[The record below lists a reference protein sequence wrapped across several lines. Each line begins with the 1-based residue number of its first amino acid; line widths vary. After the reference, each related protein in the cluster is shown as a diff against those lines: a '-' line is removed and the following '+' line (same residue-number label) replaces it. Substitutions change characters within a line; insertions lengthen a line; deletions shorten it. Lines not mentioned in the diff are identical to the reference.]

1 MKRFLTIGVS
11 LLLVLLMS
19 VTLFVACDKNDDVKD
34 KGNKPV
40 SDSTE
45 STANETDE
53 PEEPEE
59 TKETEK
65 TEETE
70 VTTNATASVNFSWVN
85 GYTLDKTY
93 DGKAVEAPAASNYYA
108 EGITDTVTTEW
119 YAGTNKLDAAPI
131 NAGEYKVVLKAGT
144 NVLEKTFTISKKVL
158 TNLTFNKVYDGTKTV
173 EIALTADNGIVEGE
187 ELVFMGMTNTA
198 DVGSKL
204 TIMAVQYKDGAAASN
219 YTFKNE
225 DVAFNVIP
233 MKIKYDATT
242 PITKTYDGTARV
254 TLTITEG
261 FALAGDS
268 CTVSFIAQTA
278 NGSAIKNASSY
289 ENVVAA
295 NVVDN
300 NPNVEI
306 EFENLNLKISQKKIR
321 MYLNPNADTGA
332 YYANVELTAAQ
343 VAKGYGYIIP
353 EAGVCVGDEVKFKFV
368 GNDYQSITSGPVLL
382 FDADAKIPNSL
393 PGGINALKIEL
404 DNTGDGANYV
414 LEATGSNGKYSDGID
429 AFTGMGSY
437 DGLVGYMFVGN
448 STTDVLVGIWSGQTY
463 ADPDDTSAIK
473 LDLTDK
479 TEASQAINNVKND
492 ASKHRAPVTVKL
504 KANTKYML
512 KVVNA
517 SNENTFDPNYNVNYH
532 GEGIFTSWGE
542 KIAYDNG
549 TMTFTTLEFYDG
561 EYYIGLYTNYGY
573 NLIITEVVE

>member
-1 MKRFLTIGVS
+1 MKKSIKLTVA
-11 LLLVLLMS
+11 LLLTLLMS
-19 VTLFVACDKNDDVKD
+19 ATAFVACSKND
-34 KGNKPV
+34 
-40 SDSTE
+40 
-45 STANETDE
+45 
-53 PEEPEE
+53 EEPPAREPS
-59 TKETEK
+59 TSAP

-70 VTTNATASVNFSWVN
+70 ANGNGDIESSGDISWVAN
-85 GYTLDKTY
+85 YSLDKTY
-93 DGKAVEAPAASNYYA
+93 DGKAVEAPAASNYYNTNA
-108 EGITDTVTTEW
+108 DETVTVEW
-119 YAGTNKLDAAPI
+119 YEGTTKLNAAPI
-131 NAGEYKVVLKAGT
+131 NAGVYKVSLTAGEDT
-144 NVLEKTFTISKKVL
+144 ITKSFTISKKAL
-158 TNLTFNKVYDGTKTV
+158 TNLTFSKVYDGTKTV
-173 EIALTADNGIVEGE
+173 DIALTANNGIVEGE
-187 ELVFMGMTNTA
+187 ELVFVGMSNTA
-198 DVGSKL
+198 DVGAKL
-204 TIMAVQYKDGAAASN
+204 TMMAVQYKDGTAASN

-225 DVAFNVIP
+225 DVAFNVTP

-254 TLTITEG
+254 TITITEG

-268 CTVSFIAQTA
+268 CTVSFIAKTEG
-278 NGSAIKNASSY
+278 GSEIKNANYNAY

-306 EFENLNLKISQKKIR
+306 EFENLNLKINQKKIR
-321 MYLNPNADTGA
+321 MYLAPNAGTGA
-332 YYANVELTAAQ
+332 YYANVGLTATQ
-343 VAKGYGYIIP
+343 VAQGYGYIIP

-382 FDADAKIPNSL
+382 FAADATIPNNL
-393 PGGINALKIEL
+393 PTGINALKIEL
-404 DNTGDGANYV
+404 DKTTGDGANYI
-414 LEATGSNGKYSDGID
+414 LEATGSNGKYSDGAD
-429 AFTGMGSY
+429 AVTGMGSY

-448 STTDVLVGIWSGQTY
+448 STTDVSVGTWSGQTY
-463 ADPDDTSAIK
+463 ADPDDTTAIK

-517 SNENTFDPNYNVNYH
+517 SNENTFDPNHSVDYH

-542 KIAYDNG
+542 KIAYNNG

>member
-1 MKRFLTIGVS
+1 MKRNHKLVLS
-11 LLLVLLMS
+11 LILVLLMS
-19 VTLFVACDKNDDVKD
+19 ASVLVACGNGNADEKETKDTSIEATDDN
-34 KGNKPV
+34 GNKEENGGNKENNA
-40 SDSTE
+40 SD
-45 STANETDE
+45 
-53 PEEPEE
+53 
-59 TKETEK
+59 
-65 TEETE
+65 
-70 VTTNATASVNFSWVN
+70 VNFSWVN

-93 DGKAVEAPAASNYYA
+93 DGKAVEAPAANTYYA
-108 EGITDTVTTEW
+108 VGITDTVTTEW
-119 YAGTNKLDAAPI
+119 YSGTTKLDAAPV
-131 NAGEYKVVLKAGT
+131 NAGEYKVVLRAGDKT
-144 NVLEKTFTISKKVL
+144 LEKTFTIAKKVL
-158 TNLTFNKVYDGTKTV
+158 TNLTLNKVYDGQKAV
-173 EIALTADNGIVEGE
+173 EIALSANNGVVEGE
-187 ELVFMGMTNTA
+187 ELVFVGMTNTA
-198 DVGSKL
+198 DVGANL
-204 TIMAVQYKDGAAASN
+204 TMMAVQYKDGTAASN

-225 DVAFNVIP
+225 DVAFSLTP

-254 TLTITEG
+254 TITITEG

-278 NGSAIKNASSY
+278 NGSTIKNASSY

-306 EFENLNLKISQKKIR
+306 EFENLNLKINQKKIR
-321 MYLNPNADTGA
+321 MYLNPNAETGA
-332 YYANVELTAAQ
+332 FYANVGLTVEQ

-368 GNDYQSITSGPVLL
+368 GNDYQSITSAGPVLL
-382 FDADAKIPNSL
+382 FAADATIPDNL
-393 PGGINALKIEL
+393 PAEIKALKIEL
-404 DNTGDGANYV
+404 DKTGDGANYI
-414 LEATGSNGKYSDGID
+414 LEATGSNGKYSDGAD
-429 AFTGMGSY
+429 AVTGMGSY
-437 DGLVGYMFVGN
+437 DGLVGYMFVGD
-448 STTDVLVGIWSGQTY
+448 STTDVSVGTWSGQTY
-463 ADPDDTSAIK
+463 ADPDDTTAIK
-473 LDLTDK
+473 LNLTDK
-479 TEASQAINNVKND
+479 TEASQVINNVKND

-517 SNENTFDPNYNVNYH
+517 SNENTFDPNLNVDYH

>member
-1 MKRFLTIGVS
+1 MKRNHKLVLS
-11 LLLVLLMS
+11 LILVLLMS
-19 VTLFVACDKNDDVKD
+19 TSVLVACGNGNDDEKETKD
-34 KGNKPV
+34 TSIEATDDNGNKENGDNKENND
-40 SDSTE
+40 SD
-45 STANETDE
+45 
-53 PEEPEE
+53 
-59 TKETEK
+59 
-65 TEETE
+65 
-70 VTTNATASVNFSWVN
+70 VNFSWVN
-85 GYTLDKTY
+85 GYTLDKSY
-93 DGKAVEAPAASNYYA
+93 DGKAATAPAASTYYA
-108 EGITDTVTTEW
+108 VGITDTVTTEW
-119 YAGTNKLDAAPI
+119 YSGTTKLDAAPV
-131 NAGEYKVVLKAGT
+131 NAGEYKVVLRAGDKT
-144 NVLEKTFTISKKVL
+144 LEKTFTIAKKVL
-158 TNLTFNKVYDGTKTV
+158 TNLTLNKVYDGQKAV
-173 EIALTADNGIVEGE
+173 EIPLSANNGIVEGE
-187 ELVFMGMTNTA
+187 ELVFVGMTNTA
-198 DVGSKL
+198 DVGANL
-204 TIMAVQYKDGAAASN
+204 TMMAVQYKDGAAASN

-225 DVAFNVIP
+225 DVAFSLTP

-254 TLTITEG
+254 TITITEG

-321 MYLNPNADTGA
+321 MYLKPNADTGA

-368 GNDYQSITSGPVLL
+368 GNDYQDITSAGPVLL
-382 FDADAKIPNSL
+382 FAADATIPDNL
-393 PGGINALKIEL
+393 PTEALKIEL
-404 DNTGDGANYV
+404 DKTGDGANYI
-414 LEATGSNGKYSDGID
+414 LEATGSNGKYSDGAD
-429 AFTGMGSY
+429 AVTGMGSY
-437 DGLVGYMFVGN
+437 DGLVGNMFVGN
-448 STTDVLVGIWSGQTY
+448 STTDVSVGTWSGQTY
-463 ADPDDTSAIK
+463 ADPDDTTAIK
-473 LDLTDK
+473 LNLTDK
-479 TEASQAINNVKND
+479 TEASQVINNVKND
-492 ASKHRAPVTVKL
+492 ASEHRAPVTVKL

-517 SNENTFDPNYNVNYH
+517 SNENTFDPNLNNSYH

-542 KIAYDNG
+542 KIDYDNG

>member
-1 MKRFLTIGVS
+1 MKRFLKIGVA
-11 LLLVLLMS
+11 LLLILLMS
-19 VTLFVACDKNDDVKD
+19 VTLLVAC
-34 KGNKPV
+34 GNKENANDSDNDSESV
-40 SDSTE
+40 SDTKAS
-45 STANETDE
+45 ETTD
-53 PEEPEE
+53 
-59 TKETEK
+59 TK
-65 TEETE
+65 
-70 VTTNATASVNFSWVN
+70 VDFSWVN

-93 DGKAVEAPAASNYYA
+93 DGKAVEAPAASKYYA
-108 EGITDTVTTEW
+108 VGITDAVTTEW
-119 YAGTNKLDAAPI
+119 YAGTTKLDAAPVD
-131 NAGEYKVVLKAGT
+131 AGEYKVVLKAGDKT
-144 NVLEKTFTISKKVL
+144 LEKTFTIAKKAL
-158 TNLTFNKVYDGTKTV
+158 TNLTLNKVYDGQKAV
-173 EIALTADNGIVEGE
+173 EIALSANNGVVEGE
-187 ELVFMGMTNTA
+187 ELVFVGMTNTA
-198 DVGSKL
+198 DVGANL
-204 TIMAVQYKDGAAASN
+204 TMMAVQYKDGKAASN

-225 DVAFNVIP
+225 DVAFSLTP

-254 TLTITEG
+254 TITITEG

-343 VAKGYGYIIP
+343 VAQGYGYIIP
-353 EAGVCVGDEVKFKFV
+353 EAGVCVGDVVKFKFV
-368 GNDYQSITSGPVLL
+368 GNDYQSITSGPVFL
-382 FDADAKIPNSL
+382 FAEDATIPNNL
-393 PGGINALKIEL
+393 PNGINALKIKL
-404 DNTGDGANYV
+404 DNTGDGANYI
-414 LEATGSNGKYSDGID
+414 LEATGSNGKYSDGTD
-429 AFTGMGSY
+429 AVTKMGSY

-448 STTDVLVGIWSGQTY
+448 STTDVSVGTWSGQTY
-463 ADPDDTSAIK
+463 ADPDDTTAIK

-479 TEASQAINNVKND
+479 TEASQVINNVKND
-492 ASKHRAPVTVKL
+492 VSKHRAPVTVKL

-517 SNENTFDPNYNVNYH
+517 SNENTFDPNYNNPYY

-542 KIAYDNG
+542 KIAYDEG

-573 NLIITEVVE
+573 NLIIPEVVE

>member
-1 MKRFLTIGVS
+1 MKRNHKLVLS
-11 LLLVLLMS
+11 LILVLLMS
-19 VTLFVACDKNDDVKD
+19 ASVLVACGNGNADEKETKDTSIEATDDN
-34 KGNKPV
+34 GNKENGENEENND
-40 SDSTE
+40 SD
-45 STANETDE
+45 
-53 PEEPEE
+53 
-59 TKETEK
+59 
-65 TEETE
+65 
-70 VTTNATASVNFSWVN
+70 VNFSWVN
-85 GYTLDKTY
+85 GYTLDKSY
-93 DGKAVEAPAASNYYA
+93 DGKAVEAPAANTYYA
-108 EGITDTVTTEW
+108 VGITDTVTTEW
-119 YAGTNKLDAAPI
+119 YSGTSKLDAAPV
-131 NAGEYKVVLKAGT
+131 NAGEYKVVLKAGDKT
-144 NVLEKTFTISKKVL
+144 LEKTFTIAKKAL
-158 TNLTFNKVYDGTKTV
+158 TNLTLNKVYDGQKAV
-173 EIALTADNGIVEGE
+173 EIALSANNGVVEGE
-187 ELVFMGMTNTA
+187 ELVFVGMTNTA
-198 DVGSKL
+198 DVGANL
-204 TIMAVQYKDGAAASN
+204 TMMAVQYKDGTAASN

-225 DVAFNVIP
+225 DVAFSLTP

-254 TLTITEG
+254 TITITEG

-278 NGSAIKNASSY
+278 NGSAIKNANSY

-306 EFENLNLKISQKKIR
+306 EFENLNLKINQKKIR
-321 MYLNPNADTGA
+321 MYLNPNAETGA
-332 YYANVELTAAQ
+332 YYANVGLTAAQ

-382 FDADAKIPNSL
+382 FAADARIPNNL
-393 PGGINALKIEL
+393 PTGINALKIEL
-404 DNTGDGANYV
+404 DKTTGDGANYI
-414 LEATGSNGKYSDGID
+414 LEATGSNGKYSDGAD
-429 AFTGMGSY
+429 AVTGMGSY
-437 DGLVGYMFVGN
+437 DGLVGYMFVGD
-448 STTDVLVGIWSGQTY
+448 STTDVSVGTWSGQTY
-463 ADPDDTSAIK
+463 ADPDDTTAIK
-473 LDLTDK
+473 LNLTDK
-479 TEASQAINNVKND
+479 TEASQVINNVKND

-517 SNENTFDPNYNVNYH
+517 SNENTFDPNHNVDYH

>member
-1 MKRFLTIGVS
+1 MKRNHKLVLS
-11 LLLVLLMS
+11 LILVLLMS
-19 VTLFVACDKNDDVKD
+19 ASVLVACGNGNADEKETKDTSIEATDDN
-34 KGNKPV
+34 GNKEENGGNKENND
-40 SDSTE
+40 SD
-45 STANETDE
+45 
-53 PEEPEE
+53 
-59 TKETEK
+59 
-65 TEETE
+65 
-70 VTTNATASVNFSWVN
+70 VNFSWVN

-93 DGKAVEAPAASNYYA
+93 DGKAVEVPAASTYYA
-108 EGITDTVTTEW
+108 VGITDTVTTEW
-119 YAGTNKLDAAPI
+119 YSGTTKLDAAPV
-131 NAGEYKVVLKAGT
+131 NAGEYKVVLKAGDKT
-144 NVLEKTFTISKKVL
+144 LEKTFTIAKKVL
-158 TNLTFNKVYDGTKTV
+158 TNLTLNKVYDGQKAV
-173 EIALTADNGIVEGE
+173 EIALSANNGVVEGE
-187 ELVFMGMTNTA
+187 ELVFVGMTNTA
-198 DVGSKL
+198 DVGANL
-204 TIMAVQYKDGAAASN
+204 TMMAVQYKDGTAASN

-225 DVAFNVIP
+225 DVAFSLTP

-254 TLTITEG
+254 TITITEG

-278 NGSAIKNASSY
+278 NGSAIKNANSY

-306 EFENLNLKISQKKIR
+306 EFENLNLKINQKKIR
-321 MYLNPNADTGA
+321 MYLNPNAETGA
-332 YYANVELTAAQ
+332 FYANVGLTVEQ

-368 GNDYQSITSGPVLL
+368 GNNYQSITSGPVLL
-382 FDADAKIPNSL
+382 FAADATIPNNL
-393 PGGINALKIEL
+393 PTGINALKIEL
-404 DNTGDGANYV
+404 DKTTGDGANYI
-414 LEATGSNGKYSDGID
+414 LEATGSNGKYSDGAD
-429 AFTGMGSY
+429 AVTGMGSY

-448 STTDVLVGIWSGQTY
+448 STTDVSVGTWSGQTY
-463 ADPDDTSAIK
+463 ADPDDTTAIK

-479 TEASQAINNVKND
+479 TEASQVINNVKND

-517 SNENTFDPNYNVNYH
+517 SNENTFDPNLNVDYH

-573 NLIITEVVE
+573 NLIITEVVD